1 MRLIAV
7 FLVVLCAA
15 FLLEPSHAMAQD
27 VAAEEA
33 CGIPQIRTDVRPKPH
48 DSPTEVKIGA
58 VVIDV
63 IDISDV
69 DQTIRIDIATRLQW
83 TDPRLADFAG
93 CRLATTHVWFPYM
106 ILGNSGRIFQR
117 WPETVSVEAS
127 GKVTYMQR
135 HSGTFSS
142 YHNLEG
148 FPFDTQ
154 VITLDFTS
162 LNWSSEK
169 LVFTLDETFF
179 GISDRLNISD
189 WKIHGVEATIE
200 EIHIAEFAQMRSTF
214 ELHVKASRYVSY
226 YFWKVLLPIGLIVVM
241 SWAVFYVHPSQFG
254 TQLGLSAT
262 SVLTMVAYIFATTNL
277 LPRLGYFTLLDSF
290 IATATIFVFVS
301 LIQSLITGFL
311 ATRGQEKIAVNI
323 DLISRVAFPAA
334 FGFGCYYYFSN
345 IFGS

>member
-1 MRLIAV
+1 MRLITV
-7 FLVVLCAA
+7 FLVTLCAA
-15 FLLEPSHAMAQD
+15 LLPGPSPVLAQEI
-27 VAAEEA
+27 AAEEA
-33 CGIPQIRTDVRPKPH
+33 CGVPQIRTDVRPKPH
-48 DSPTEVKIGA
+48 DIPTEVTLGA
-58 VVIDV
+58 LVIDV

-69 DQTIRIDIATRLQW
+69 DQTIRIDIALRLRW

-93 CRLATTHVWFPYM
+93 CRLPTAQVWFPYM

-117 WPETVSVEAS
+117 WPQTVSVEE
-127 GKVTYMQR
+127 GGIVTYLQR

-142 YHNLEG
+142 YHNLQG

-154 VITLDFTS
+154 VISLDFTS
-162 LNWSSEK
+162 LNWSSEN
-169 LVFTLDETFF
+169 LVFKLDETFF

-189 WKIHGVEATIE
+189 WKIHGVEATID
-200 EIHIAEFAQMRSTF
+200 EIHIEEFVQKRSAF
-214 ELHVKASRYVSY
+214 SLHVKASRYVSY

-290 IATATIFVFVS
+290 IAMATIFVFVS

-311 ATRGQEKIAVNI
+311 ATRGREKIAVNI
-323 DLISRVAFPAA
+323 DLISRVLFPATFA
-334 FGFGCYYYFSN
+334 IGCFYYFSS
-345 IFGS
+345 ILGP